1 VASTQLDEKNQQV
14 DCVTGQESPVL

>member
-14 DCVTGQESPVL
+14 DCITGQESPVL